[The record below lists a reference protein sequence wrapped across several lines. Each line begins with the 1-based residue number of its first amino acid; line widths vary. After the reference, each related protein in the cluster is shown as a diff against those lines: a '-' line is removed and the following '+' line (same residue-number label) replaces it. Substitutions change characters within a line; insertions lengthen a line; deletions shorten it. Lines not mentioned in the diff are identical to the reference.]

1 MSDALQ
7 QIIRQAEVQKLQM
20 QMNVMLQKNLKLLK
34 ERMPLVYKTV
44 ADYQP
49 ENLILRLD
57 HNDKINL
64 LDQKN
69 RHFLYNDDPQT
80 FAQKQVALFQKSS
93 KVRRFRISSNKEY
106 NDDHIHIPH
115 LNRLIGEYEEK
126 PRDREHGTPEFMPS
140 LIVSG
145 VGLGHHLPEL
155 IDKFEIR
162 NIMVYEKCVDS
173 FYGSL
178 QVIDWTPILDHFR
191 QKGKSITLCIGNDPQ
206 IALAQIESTINKVGL
221 HSQIYTFVYR
231 HTMRKDEI
239 DFIEFYQKE
248 LRTFIGGMGYYDDE
262 QIGLAHGYHNV
273 KSKSAVFV
281 SHKTHSRKIRLL
293 LIGNGPSLDEHK
305 DYIEANKDNVI
316 IMSCGTG
323 LSSLLRMGI
332 KPDFHVEMERCI
344 LVNDVIR
351 HFSEADD
358 RNDITL
364 LCLHTVAPET
374 MKAFPDCCYSVKA
387 NDAGGPFVHD
397 YFSPQKA
404 NELIFCNPTVA
415 NCGLSFAVSMGFEDI
430 HLIGVDLGT
439 KDKERHHSKHSVYT
453 EMEAFAKKEKIDYT
467 IYDEDRVKPVEGNFG
482 GEVMA
487 MPTLHMARVSMERYL
502 RILAPMF
509 PNLRVSNTNDGAKID
524 GTVSVRL
531 EDLDD
536 CGVHNKRAEIKSV
549 KKSHFYYHTNRKFDK
564 SSNEKL
570 LKKFYASKDK
580 IKLTEGLSNNAELYD
595 ELLRAYKEISITKD
609 QITHYLLRGSVNT
622 FFGAIAEHTLYCS
635 NEDDFRENAN
645 IGVRHFNAFIDK
657 VYEKMHADPFK
668 LDETSSNYVRTIQ
681 ERAKA
686 AKENEESVAEQGR
699 D

>member
-7 QIIRQAEVQKLQM
+7 QLIRQAEVQKLQM
-20 QMNVMLQKNLKLLK
+20 QMNVMLQKNLSLFK
-34 ERMPLVYKTV
+34 ERMPQVYKMV
-44 ADYQP
+44 ADHKP
-49 ENLILRLD
+49 DNLILRLD
-57 HNDKINL
+57 HNNKINL
-64 LDQKN
+64 LIQEHK
-69 RHFLYNDDPQT
+69 HFLYNDDPQA
-80 FAQKQVALFQKSS
+80 FSHKQVALFQKKSQ
-93 KVRRFRISSNKEY
+93 VRRFRITKNKEY

-115 LNRLIGEYEEK
+115 LNGLIDEYEDNARE
-126 PRDREHGTPEFMPS
+126 REHGTPNFIPS

-155 IDKFEIR
+155 IKNFDIR

-178 QVIDWTPILDHFR
+178 QVLDWTKILDHFR
-191 QKGKSITLCIGNDPQ
+191 QKGKSITLCIGSDPQ
-206 IALAQIESTINKVGL
+206 AALAQIEAGINKVGL
-221 HSQIYTFVYR
+221 HSQIYTFVFR
-231 HTMRKDEI
+231 HTMRKAEL

-374 MKAFPDCCYSVKA
+374 MKAFPDCCYSIKA
-387 NDAGGPFVHD
+387 NDAGGPLVYD
-397 YFSPQKA
+397 YFLPQKT
-404 NELIFCNPTVA
+404 NELIFCNPTVT

-430 HLIGVDLGT
+430 HLIGVDLGA
-439 KDKERHHSKHSVYT
+439 KDKEKHHSKHSFYV

-467 IYDEDRVKPVEGNFG
+467 IYDEDRVQAVEGNFG

-487 MPTLHMARVSMERYL
+487 MPILNMARVSMERYL
-502 RILAPMF
+502 RILTPAF

-536 CGVHNKRAEIKSV
+536 CGVHNKQAEIKSI
-549 KKSHFYYHTNRKFDK
+549 KKSHLHYYTNRKFEK
-564 SSNEKL
+564 SSNSTL
-570 LKKFYASKDK
+570 LKKFYAAKDN

-595 ELLRAYKEISITKD
+595 ELLRAYREISSTKD
-609 QITHYLLRGSVNT
+609 LITHHLLRGSVNT
-622 FFGAIAEHTLYCS
+622 FFGSIAEHTFYCS

-668 LDETSSNYVRTIQ
+668 LDETSSKYVKTIQ

-686 AKENEESVAEQGR
+686 AKENEESVTGQSQ
-699 D
+699 